1 MGAGQPKGYPH
12 TPRHERAVRI
22 GYRSRQAT
30 LAHSAADPDV
40 HAEAIG
46 SVSRLVGEP
55 VTGVMMG
62 CYGID
67 FSIRS
72 APRVLMMSSGR
83 LLTIR
88 RSV

>member
-1 MGAGQPKGYPH
+1 MHSGTEAEGHPH
-12 TPRHERAVRI
+12 KPR
-22 GYRSRQAT
+22 
-30 LAHSAADPDV
+30 AADPDV
-40 HAEAIG
+40 HTEAIG

-55 VTGVMMG
+55 VTGVMVG

>member
-1 MGAGQPKGYPH
+1 MDTRPSWAPG
-12 TPRHERAVRI
+12 
-22 GYRSRQAT
+22 
-30 LAHSAADPDV
+30 AADPDV

-55 VTGVMMG
+55 VTGVMVG